1 MVKFYNLYVNVI
13 HGIKM
18 LSDTRNINTT
28 GAKIPV
34 ENEERNMKRIEDY
47 VTTIPNFPKEGI
59 MFRDVT
65 TVLSDADGLKLAV
78 DELTKLL
85 EGIDF
90 DVLVGTESRGFIF
103 GSAIAYN
110 LHKPLVLARKKGKL
124 PRKTVSAEYELEYG
138 TDVIEMHADSIKPG
152 QKVVLVDDLLATG
165 GTMKATAS
173 LVEEMGGEVVK
184 IIFLMELS
192 GLKGT
197 EKLAKYDVKSVVSY
211 PGA

>member
-1 MVKFYNLYVNVI
+1 
-13 HGIKM
+13 
-18 LSDTRNINTT
+18 
-28 GAKIPV
+28 
-34 ENEERNMKRIEDY
+34 
-47 VTTIPNFPKEGI
+47 

-85 EGIDF
+85 DGIDF

>member
-18 LSDTRNINTT
+18 WSDTRNINTT

-85 EGIDF
+85 DGIDF

-173 LVEEMGGEVVK
+173 LVEELGGEVVK
-184 IIFLMELS
+184 IIFLMELL

>member
-1 MVKFYNLYVNVI
+1 
-13 HGIKM
+13 
-18 LSDTRNINTT
+18 
-28 GAKIPV
+28 
-34 ENEERNMKRIEDY
+34 MKRIEDY

>member
-1 MVKFYNLYVNVI
+1 
-13 HGIKM
+13 
-18 LSDTRNINTT
+18 
-28 GAKIPV
+28 
-34 ENEERNMKRIEDY
+34 MKRIEDY

-85 EGIDF
+85 DGIDF

-173 LVEEMGGEVVK
+173 LVEELGGEVVK

>member
-1 MVKFYNLYVNVI
+1 
-13 HGIKM
+13 
-18 LSDTRNINTT
+18 
-28 GAKIPV
+28 
-34 ENEERNMKRIEDY
+34 MKRIEDY

-85 EGIDF
+85 DGIDF

-173 LVEEMGGEVVK
+173 LVEELGGEVVK
-184 IIFLMELS
+184 IIFLMELL

>member
-1 MVKFYNLYVNVI
+1 
-13 HGIKM
+13 
-18 LSDTRNINTT
+18 
-28 GAKIPV
+28 
-34 ENEERNMKRIEDY
+34 MKRIEDY

-85 EGIDF
+85 DGIDF

-173 LVEEMGGEVVK
+173 LVEQLGGEVVK

>member
-1 MVKFYNLYVNVI
+1 
-13 HGIKM
+13 
-18 LSDTRNINTT
+18 
-28 GAKIPV
+28 
-34 ENEERNMKRIEDY
+34 
-47 VTTIPNFPKEGI
+47 

-173 LVEEMGGEVVK
+173 LVEELGGEVVK

>member
-1 MVKFYNLYVNVI
+1 
-13 HGIKM
+13 
-18 LSDTRNINTT
+18 
-28 GAKIPV
+28 
-34 ENEERNMKRIEDY
+34 
-47 VTTIPNFPKEGI
+47 

-78 DELTKLL
+78 DELIKLL
-85 EGIDF
+85 DGIDF

-124 PRKTVSAEYELEYG
+124 PRETVSAEYELEYG

-173 LVEEMGGEVVK
+173 LVEKLGGEVTK

-192 GLKGT
+192 GLKGK
-197 EKLAKYDVKSVVSY
+197 EKLGEYDVESVITY